1 MAARAPT
8 YKRKLGMK
16 IGVYPGTFDPITNG
30 HIDIIRRSLQVF
42 DKVIVAVAPNPKKK
56 PIFDIHERV
65 EMIQEATRDIPNV
78 QIEIFEGLLADYM
91 KRKGAHAIIR
101 GLRAVSDF
109 EHEFMM
115 ALMNRKL
122 DSEAETVFLM
132 PSEEYSYL
140 TSSAIKEVASYG
152 GVVKDLVPPI
162 VARRLQEHFK
172 KKQK

>member
-1 MAARAPT
+1 
-8 YKRKLGMK
+8 MK

-30 HIDIIRRSLQVF
+30 HIDIILRSRRIF
-42 DKVIVAVAPNPKKK
+42 DKVIVAVAPSRRKQPL
-56 PIFDIHERV
+56 FDIHERV
-65 EMIQEATRDIPNV
+65 EMIKEATVDLPYV
-78 QIEIFEGLLADYM
+78 EVEIFEGLLAEYM
-91 KRKGAHAIIR
+91 RRKGAHAIIR

-122 DSEAETVFLM
+122 DSQVETVFMM

-152 GVVKDLVPPI
+152 GTVVDLVPHAI
-162 VARRLQEHFK
+162 AQRLKERFSG
-172 KKQK
+172 KQK

>member
-1 MAARAPT
+1 
-8 YKRKLGMK
+8 MK

-65 EMIQEATRDIPNV
+65 EMIREATRDIPNV
-78 QIEIFEGLLADYM
+78 EIEIFEGLLAEYM
-91 KRKGAHAIIR
+91 KRKNAHAIIR

-122 DSEAETVFLM
+122 DSEVETVFLM

-162 VARRLQEHFK
+162 VARRLRDHFQ